1 MSQLSMMRHQTN
13 FFTQL
18 LILVSVLLS
27 TAGLHAAEKLTL
39 GYAQGSGLWPFW
51 VAIDGGYFKQNDLD
65 VQAVMTGG
73 SGVTMAGLISGD
85 LLISAG
91 GSAAGVSLVGSG
103 ASIILIGRCGRPP
116 FSLVASDPTIRTIKD
131 LKGKIITTG
140 SGQSGDLVL
149 RDLLQRN
156 GMKYSDLQFIF
167 QADQQARYMAV
178 LSQRAAASVI
188 SPPYDLMARKANLR
202 EVVDFNTVGSPLMTC
217 GIWVRK
223 STMEQRSATLNN
235 FMRAYTQAVAR
246 FHLDKAFALQ
256 AFNKYT
262 RNKDMELAEHTYR
275 RQVDLVPRK
284 PYVENESLK
293 PLVDQAIEAKPDMK
307 TRQLSDFYDNRF
319 VKRLDDSGFID
330 GLYK

>member
-1 MSQLSMMRHQTN
+1 MILHRWVGAN
-13 FFTQL
+13 L
-18 LILVSVLLS
+18 LLAALLWAPVLH
-27 TAGLHAAEKLTL
+27 GAEKLNL

-85 LLISAG
+85 LFVSAG

-103 ASIILIGRCGRPP
+103 AAIVLIGRCGRPP
-116 FSLVASDPTIRTIKD
+116 FTLVTSDPTVRTIKD
-131 LKGKIITTG
+131 LRGKVITTG
-140 SGQSGDLVL
+140 TGQSGDLVL

-156 GMKYSDLQFIF
+156 GMKVNDLQYIY
-167 QADQQARYMAV
+167 QADQQARYMSV
-178 LSQRAAASVI
+178 LNQRAAAAVI

-202 EVVDFNTVGSPLMTC
+202 ELADFNTVGSPLMTC

-223 STMEQRSATLNN
+223 NNLEQRGATLER
-235 FMRAYTQAVAR
+235 FIRAYVQAVAR
-246 FHLDKAFALQ
+246 FHLDRPFAVQSFL
-256 AFNKYT
+256 KHT
-262 RNKDMELAEHTYR
+262 RSKDMETAEHTYR

-284 PYVENESLK
+284 PYVINDALQ
-293 PLVDQAIEAKPDMK
+293 PLIDQALEAKPDMK
-307 TRQLSDFYDNRF
+307 ARKPEEFYDNRI
-319 VKRLDDSGFID
+319 VKKLDESGFID